1 MTWKNFF
8 VLFKK
13 HFSFYPLTS
22 IQEVPLWKNISNCAG
37 TPPDRTLCSVGDCKE
52 IPFSLSH
59 LKPLLFLIR
68 IWEDKRVKEYSVL
81 GTLCLLVS
89 LYVLLSGCTMSL
101 VSTQKETPSQQNT
114 IAFQETEKN
123 CVKFRAKDGINTYI
137 IKDGNGKI
145 VGMGIA
151 KEPWVNIPVPKSY
164 SDTKTSLLNQDRQ
177 QKVPSLISGPPTFT
191 EVKKAVH
198 KSIDEKREPVFR
210 KNRHEKSVV
219 EKSPPNFGND
229 SDSGINTD
237 AKAYGLNDRMDLLLK
252 TLYISTL

>member
-1 MTWKNFF
+1 M
-8 VLFKK
+8 
-13 HFSFYPLTS
+13 
-22 IQEVPLWKNISNCAG
+22 
-37 TPPDRTLCSVGDCKE
+37 
-52 IPFSLSH
+52 
-59 LKPLLFLIR
+59 
-68 IWEDKRVKEYSVL
+68 KEYSVL

-89 LYVLLSGCTMSL
+89 FYVLLSGCTMSL

-114 IAFQETEKN
+114 SAFQETEKN
-123 CVKFRAKDGINTYI
+123 CVKFRTKDGINTYI

-177 QKVPSLISGPPTFT
+177 QKVPSLLSGPPTFT

-237 AKAYGLNDRMDLLLK
+237 AKAYGLNMDFPVKWVPGFVLRAMDLRNGGDFKFKIPVPGLDWDVNFGLK
-252 TLYISTL
+252 FKNKRLELSNNPERIVIGLISISR